1 VRALVRAECHDA
13 HQGPLPSVV
22 FKEPDSGKF
31 QPLLETPKKVSP
43 AEQYIFQRRT
53 PAPTEPSCHAKS
65 PSIYAELGQV
75 GSNPGDDAEPQPQSS
90 HVIHARPNLKHM
102 DLEATDVSN
111 QQNPEQMH
119 EGFGDQF
126 FNDKPS
132 KAENEK
138 TTVKTKAKSMV
149 SIIIYQDTS
158 AIPSMRLLVIDL
170 ISRPDSPNDHRPL
183 PTTTNVSKAVD
194 EIVTDAVDW
203 AIKAPLQNCFRDF
216 PKADIKEIL
225 HQQMWETNSYK
236 AQEDH
241 MILYEALEK
250 SMNRDHTD
258 ELLTNLAE
266 ARRKKK
272 KRHDSP
278 KTPHGIPPHQ
288 PPLPLPPA
296 GLYGTS
302 GSSGASGSSQLPPPS
317 PPQSTSQ
324 SDQSKS
330 TVASSSSK
338 IVALAEYIA
347 WTTTNIKIK
356 PSVSLILEA
365 LHMDDDTAPDE
376 QVHSSDDE
384 D

>member
-1 VRALVRAECHDA
+1 SDEQVALD
-13 HQGPLPSVV
+13 
-22 FKEPDSGKF
+22 
-31 QPLLETPKKVSP
+31 LLTLQTPKKVSP

-65 PSIYAELGQV
+65 PSIYAELGQA

-90 HVIHARPNLKHM
+90 HVVHAGPNLKHM

-132 KAENEK
+132 EAENEK
-138 TTVKTKAKSMV
+138 TTAKTKAESMV

-183 PTTTNVSKAVD
+183 PTTTN
-194 EIVTDAVDW
+194 
-203 AIKAPLQNCFRDF
+203 AIKAPLENCFRDF

-236 AQEDH
+236 A
-241 MILYEALEK
+241 EK

-288 PPLPLPPA
+288 LPPPLPPA
-296 GLYGTS
+296 GLYGTL

-317 PPQSTSQ
+317 PPLSTSQ

-338 IVALAEYIA
+338 IAALAEYIA

-384 D
+384 DIRNAHIPNMNLKQDWWKPLQEDRPATPEPA